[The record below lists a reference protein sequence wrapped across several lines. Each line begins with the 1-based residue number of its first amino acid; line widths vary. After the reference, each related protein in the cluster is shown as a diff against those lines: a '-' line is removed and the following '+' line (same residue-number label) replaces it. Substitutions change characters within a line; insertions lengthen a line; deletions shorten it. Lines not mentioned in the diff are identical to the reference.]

1 MLKKIL
7 TLVLTVACH
16 ACFAQSGPPPA
27 EGPDRGYIVKVG
39 QQAPDDFVLK
49 LTDGTTTSLKALRGK
64 VVVLQLTASYC
75 TVCRLKFPHLEHEL
89 WLPLKSKN
97 FMLIAVDW
105 DEPLAKAVKFKK
117 DIQITYPMALD
128 AGAVIFGKF
137 AFKQAGISRDIVID
151 QNGRIVF
158 LTRLFDQKEFEEM
171 TLKVKSLL
179 SKS

>member
-1 MLKKIL
+1 
-7 TLVLTVACH
+7 
-16 ACFAQSGPPPA
+16 
-27 EGPDRGYIVKVG
+27 
-39 QQAPDDFVLK
+39 
-49 LTDGTTTSLKALRGK
+49 
-64 VVVLQLTASYC
+64 
-75 TVCRLKFPHLEHEL
+75 
-89 WLPLKSKN
+89 
-97 FMLIAVDW
+97 
-105 DEPLAKAVKFKK
+105 
-117 DIQITYPMALD
+117 MALD